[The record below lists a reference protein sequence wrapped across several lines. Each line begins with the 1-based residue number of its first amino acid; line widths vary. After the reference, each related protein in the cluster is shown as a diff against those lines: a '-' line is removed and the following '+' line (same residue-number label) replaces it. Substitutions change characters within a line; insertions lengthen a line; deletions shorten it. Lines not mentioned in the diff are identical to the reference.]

1 MNELKKYELTD
12 ETKEVKRLFNCFVL
26 HRIRALKDFGDVHA
40 GDLGGWVESEENLSH
55 SGDAWVYTEAEIF
68 GHAAIFENA
77 KISGH
82 AAIFE
87 NAKISGHAEIFENAE
102 IFGHAVIFENA
113 EIGGHAAIFGNA
125 EISGHAAIF
134 ENAKISGHAMIFENA
149 EIGGHAEIFENAEI
163 SGHAA
168 ITKATDILTISPIG
182 SRNDTTTFYKS
193 KNNKIFVKCGCKNTD
208 IDTWLAMVEET
219 HGNNKHGQAYRLAA
233 QIARLQIELTE
244 ENQNE
249 RIKNF

>member
-12 ETKEVKRLFNCFVL
+12 ETKEVKRPFNCFVL

-68 GHAAIFENA
+68 GHATIFENA

-87 NAKISGHAEIFENAE
+87 NAKISGHAAIFENAK

-113 EIGGHAAIFGNA
+113 EI
-125 EISGHAAIF
+125 SGHA
-134 ENAKISGHAMIFENA
+134 E
-149 EIGGHAEIFENAEI
+149 
-163 SGHAA
+163 

-182 SRNDTTTFYKS
+182 SRNDTITFYKS

-208 IDTWLAMVEET
+208 IDTWLAMVEKT

-233 QIARLQIELTE
+233 QIAKLQIKLTE
-244 ENQNE
+244 ESE
-249 RIKNF
+249 